1 MRCNSPPSYG
11 TLAKTGMIMPAESSK
26 RLRMVD
32 LGEAVVKRRKALHL
46 NQDELAELAQVSPRF
61 VRALEHGKP
70 TARFDK
76 VVAVL
81 DALGLEIDVRV
92 RRP

>member
-1 MRCNSPPSYG
+1 MRV
-11 TLAKTGMIMPAESSK
+11 TE
-26 RLRMVD
+26 
-32 LGEAVVKRRKALHL
+32 LGETVVRRRKALEL
-46 NQDELAELAQVSPRF
+46 GQDELAELAQVSPRF
-61 VRALEHGKP
+61 IRALEHGKP